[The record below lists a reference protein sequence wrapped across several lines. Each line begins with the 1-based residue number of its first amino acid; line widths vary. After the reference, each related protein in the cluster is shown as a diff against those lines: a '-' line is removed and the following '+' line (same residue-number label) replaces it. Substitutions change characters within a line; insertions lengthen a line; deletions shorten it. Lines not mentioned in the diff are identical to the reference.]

1 MNSSVGTT
9 GLAAAGHDVPTSRLS
24 IGILWPLA
32 VKLDGQ
38 PVAIEAGRLGTLSAV
53 LVRLAQAQR
62 AAGQIDD
69 AQASLQRA
77 SAQPGPCRALMIDH
91 LDRRLRD
98 LA

>member
-1 MNSSVGTT
+1 MQASAGCLTASAEAAGRDP
-9 GLAAAGHDVPTSRLS
+9 AAAISQVTGTVTQHH
-24 IGILWPLA
+24 
-32 VKLDGQ
+32 
-38 PVAIEAGRLGTLSAV
+38 EAGRLGTLCAV
-53 LVRLAQAQR
+53 LGRLAQAQR